1 MVLFWSHN
9 SFINLVLSPLIK
21 IKDELCREI
30 HRVCPFGY
38 EIQVVLSAIKDK
50 AVTYTHAVNQGLP
63 HSLDSLIS
71 CEPSHGDSELQ
82 FM

>member
-9 SFINLVLSPLIK
+9 SFIHLVFSPLIE

-38 EIQVVLSAIKDK
+38 EVQVVLSTVKDK
-50 AVTYTHAVNQGLP
+50 SVTYAHAVNQCLP

-71 CEPSHGDSELQ
+71 SELSHGYRELQ
-82 FM
+82 LM